1 MPPTPCWLCT
11 MHGEPAGQSMHAFIV
26 AKIGVMEL
34 RCIAQQ
40 VSDYVLLQHED
51 AVGVGANDVYAHIVE
66 HSLHP
71 RVRLAVLL
79 RQLLDLTSLVQNSI
93 VVQDGVHCT
102 VDKANAELYLKIIGQ
117 IMALYKVDTSSMLFA
132 SEEES
137 SMAT

>member
-1 MPPTPCWLCT
+1 
-11 MHGEPAGQSMHAFIV
+11 MHGEPAGQSMQTFIT

-34 RCIAQQ
+34 KCISQQ
-40 VSDYVLLQHED
+40 VSDYVLVHHAD
-51 AVGVGANDVYAHIVE
+51 AEGVSPKDVYTHIVE

-117 IMALYKVDTSSMLFA
+117 IMALYKADTGSMLFA
-132 SEEES
+132 GEED
-137 SMAT
+137 AAAAQQ